1 MPVALAGSLPADADG
16 VAHDGPA
23 VSLSQETADL
33 LLDFDKELAVLRHQG
48 SQVVCTRR
56 LVALGVALPAWV
68 SIDRSRRDQRR
79 EACRPGEP
87 RYRLPGEL
95 KPGP

>member
-16 VAHDGPA
+16 VAHDGPT

-48 SQVVCTRR
+48 SQVVCNRR
-56 LVALGVALPAWV
+56 LVSLGVPLPACV

-79 EACRPGEP
+79 EACRRVNAGIAC
-87 RYRLPGEL
+87 RAN
-95 KPGP
+95 